1 VAEWLK
7 AHAWK
12 ACLPQGN
19 VGSNPTL
26 SAIALPIL
34 LNLKINKR
42 NKTGYMDSLLSHVS
56 PEYLTVDPIPAQK
69 PYQPYQAPVR
79 ENRSRTGKAE
89 FVNSINGFPAT
100 PSTVDI
106 SFFRI
111 PATDGWHPH
120 DP

>member
-1 VAEWLK
+1 
-7 AHAWK
+7 
-12 ACLPQGN
+12 
-19 VGSNPTL
+19 
-26 SAIALPIL
+26 LPIL

-89 FVNSINGFPAT
+89 FVNSINGFPA
-100 PSTVDI
+100 
-106 SFFRI
+106 I
-111 PATDGWHPH
+111 PINCGYLVFSYSCDGWLASPRSLTALSFVLS
-120 DP
+120 PMESASACLKRL